1 MTQSDRQIEG
11 QLSEHPLAE
20 LIREIKNTELSGALR
35 LSLGRA
41 QVVVYFGAGDL
52 VFAASNLRAHRL
64 REVLKRN
71 DIANQKLQQYQPTI
85 SDEELA
91 EGLIKSG
98 GITPAFLQKARLTQA
113 SDVLRVALLW
123 TDGYWSFDR
132 RVRVA
137 NDLRVTINVDRL
149 LRECAHH
156 LPMSFV
162 RSRFNNLDSGFSVL
176 DDIDLINLSPAEEFT
191 LSRARAA
198 GDGIRLAD
206 LSTNGLAEE
215 ESLRSVY
222 ALSLSGIL
230 YSPHWRTAISANGP
244 VKPKKRSAPPAAK
257 EAPPAVEA
265 GTTEAE
271 LEALFTRL
279 TAAKNHYDVLGVPK
293 GSSTAQIKDAYHAL
307 ARRFHPDRFHQSN
320 SKLRARIESAFARM
334 AQAYEVLSD
343 TKQRDDYDQAGT
355 TRRTRKSTTGPK
367 APRDV
372 NVNDRNPPGD
382 SRAET
387 CFRMGTEAFERNQ
400 IDQAIRLLA
409 EAAMLEPREARY
421 RAHYGNALM
430 RLRGSRRTAETELQA
445 ALAIE
450 PDNASFR
457 VMLAELYQQ
466 LGLRRRAETEVARAL
481 AVDPANHA
489 ARALLSDLKSK

>member
-20 LIREIKNTELSGALR
+20 LIREINNTGLSGALR
-35 LSLGRA
+35 LSLA
-41 QVVVYFGAGDL
+41 SAKVVFYFRAGDL

-64 REVLKRN
+64 REVLRRN
-71 DIANQKLQQYQPTI
+71 GLPDQKLQKYAAAV

-91 EGLIKSG
+91 EGLIESG
-98 GITPAFLQKARLTQA
+98 EITPLLLQKARSVQA
-113 SDVLRVALLW
+113 ADVLRVALLW
-123 TDGYWSFDR
+123 TDGYWTFDA

-149 LRECAHH
+149 LLECARH

-162 RSRFNNLDSGFSVL
+162 KSRFNNFDPGFSVL

-206 LSTNGLAEE
+206 LSTNGLGEE

-222 ALSLSGIL
+222 ALTLSGIL
-230 YSPHWRTAISANGP
+230 YSPQWRSAISANLP

-257 EAPPAVEA
+257 EAPPVVEA
-265 GTTEAE
+265 ETTEADVQ
-271 LEALFTRL
+271 ALFTRL
-279 TAAKNHYDVLGVPK
+279 SAAKNHYDVLGVPK
-293 GSSTAQIKDAYHAL
+293 GSSTAEIKDAYHTL
-307 ARRFHPDRFHQSN
+307 ARRFHPDRFHQS
-320 SKLRARIESAFARM
+320 SSELRTRIESAFARM
-334 AQAYEVLSD
+334 AQAYEVLGD
-343 TKQRDDYDQAGT
+343 TKQRDTYDQSGT
-355 TRRTRKSTTGPK
+355 SKRTRKSTTGPK
-367 APRDV
+367 APRDA
-372 NVNDRNPPGD
+372 NVKGQGN

-387 CFRMGTEAFERNQ
+387 CFRMGTEALERNQ

-421 RAHYGNALM
+421 HARYGSALM
-430 RLRGSRRTAETELQA
+430 RRPGSRRTAETELQA

-466 LGLRRRAETEVARAL
+466 LGLRRRAEGEVARAL
-481 AVDPANHA
+481 VADPANQA
-489 ARALLSDLKSK
+489 ARTLLSNLKSK

>member
-1 MTQSDRQIEG
+1 MTQSDRQKDG

-20 LIREIKNTELSGALR
+20 LIREINNTELSGALR
-35 LSLGRA
+35 LSLA
-41 QVVVYFGAGDL
+41 SAKVVLYFRAGDL

-64 REVLKRN
+64 REILRRN
-71 DIANQKLQQYQPTI
+71 GVPDQTLQKYGAAI
-85 SDEELA
+85 SDEELT
-91 EGLIKSG
+91 EGLIEGG
-98 GITPAFLQKARLTQA
+98 GITPVLLQKARSAQA
-113 SDVLRVALLW
+113 ADVLRVALLW
-123 TDGYWSFDR
+123 TDGDWSFDA

-149 LRECAHH
+149 LLECARH

-162 RSRFNNLDSGFSVL
+162 KSRFNNFDSGFSVL

-222 ALSLSGIL
+222 ALTLSGVL
-230 YSPHWRTAISANGP
+230 YSPHWRTAISANVP
-244 VKPKKRSAPPAAK
+244 VKPKRRSAPPAVK
-257 EAPPAVEA
+257 EAPPVIEA
-265 GTTEAE
+265 DTTEADVE
-271 LEALFTRL
+271 QLFTRL
-279 TAAKNHYDVLGVPK
+279 SAAKNHYDVLAVPK
-293 GSSTAQIKDAYHAL
+293 GSSTAQIKDAYHTL
-307 ARRFHPDRFHQSN
+307 ARRFHPDRFHQS
-320 SKLRARIESAFARM
+320 SSELRTRIESAFARM

-343 TKQRDDYDQAGT
+343 TKQRDFYDQAGT
-355 TRRTRKSTTGPK
+355 TKRTRKSASGPK
-367 APRDV
+367 APRDA
-372 NVNDRNPPGD
+372 NVKDQNHPGN

-387 CFRMGTEAFERNQ
+387 CFRMGTEALERNQ

-421 RAHYGNALM
+421 HAHYGNALM
-430 RLRGSRRTAETELQA
+430 RRPGSRRTAETELQA

-466 LGLRRRAETEVARAL
+466 LGLRRRAEGEVARAL
-481 AVDPANHA
+481 AADPANHA
-489 ARALLSDLKSK
+489 ARALLSNLKSK

>member
-20 LIREIKNTELSGALR
+20 LIREISNTELSGALR
-35 LSLGRA
+35 LSQGGA
-41 QVVVYFGAGDL
+41 KVVVYFGAGKL
-52 VFAASNLRAHRL
+52 LFATSNLRAHRL

-71 DIANQKLQQYQPTI
+71 GIAEQKLQKHAAMI
-85 SDEELA
+85 SDEDLA
-91 EGLIKSG
+91 EDLIKSG
-98 GITPAFLQKARLTQA
+98 GITPVLLEKARSVQA

-123 TDGYWSFDR
+123 TDGYWSFDA

-149 LRECAHH
+149 LLECARH
-156 LPMSFV
+156 LPMPFV
-162 RSRFNNLDSGFSVL
+162 KSRFNNFDSAFSVL

-230 YSPHWRTAISANGP
+230 YSPHWRRAISANVP

-265 GTTEAE
+265 GTTEADV
-271 LEALFTRL
+271 EALFTRL
-279 TAAKNHYDVLGVPK
+279 SAAKNHYDVLDVPK
-293 GSSTAQIKDAYHAL
+293 GSSAAQIKDAYHTL
-307 ARRFHPDRFHQSN
+307 ARRFHPDRFHQS
-320 SKLRARIESAFARM
+320 SSELRTRIESAFARM

-343 TKQRDDYDQAGT
+343 TKQRDTYDQAGT
-355 TRRTRKSTTGPK
+355 TKRTRKSATGPK
-367 APRDV
+367 AARDA
-372 NVNDRNPPGD
+372 NVKDQNQPGD

-387 CFRMGTEAFERNQ
+387 CFRMGTEALERNQ

-421 RAHYGNALM
+421 HAHYGRALM
-430 RLRGSRRTAETELQA
+430 RRPGSRRTAETELQA

-466 LGLRRRAETEVARAL
+466 LGLRRRAEGEVARAL
-481 AVDPANHA
+481 AADPANHA

>member
-20 LIREIKNTELSGALR
+20 LIREINNTGLSGALR
-35 LSLGRA
+35 LSLA
-41 QVVVYFGAGDL
+41 SAKVVLYFRAGDL

-64 REVLKRN
+64 REVLRRN
-71 DIANQKLQQYQPTI
+71 GVPDQKLQKYAAAI

-91 EGLIKSG
+91 EGLIESG
-98 GITPAFLQKARLTQA
+98 EITPLLLQKARSVQA

-123 TDGYWSFDR
+123 TDGYWTFDP

-137 NDLRVTINVDRL
+137 NDLRVTLNVDRL
-149 LRECAHH
+149 LLECARH

-162 RSRFNNLDSGFSVL
+162 KSRFNNFDPAFSVL
-176 DDIDLINLSPAEEFT
+176 DDIDLINLSQAEGFT

-206 LSTNGLAEE
+206 LSTNGLGEE

-222 ALSLSGIL
+222 ALTLSGVL
-230 YSPHWRTAISANGP
+230 YSAQWRTAISANLP
-244 VKPKKRSAPPAAK
+244 VKPKNRSAPPAAK
-257 EAPPAVEA
+257 EAPPVVE
-265 GTTEAE
+265 GETTEADVQ
-271 LEALFTRL
+271 ALFTRL
-279 TAAKNHYDVLGVPK
+279 SAAKNHYDILGVPK
-293 GSSTAQIKDAYHAL
+293 GSSTAEIKDAYHTL

-320 SKLRARIESAFARM
+320 SELRTRVESAFARM

-343 TKQRDDYDQAGT
+343 TKLRDTYDQAGT
-355 TRRTRKSTTGPK
+355 TKRTRKSNTGPK
-367 APRDV
+367 AARDA
-372 NVNDRNPPGD
+372 NVKDQGN

-387 CFRMGTEAFERNQ
+387 CFRMGTEALERNQ

-421 RAHYGNALM
+421 HARYGSALM
-430 RLRGSRRTAETELQA
+430 RRPGSRRTAETELQA

-466 LGLRRRAETEVARAL
+466 LGLRRRAEGEAARAL
-481 AVDPANHA
+481 AADPANQA
-489 ARALLSDLKSK
+489 ARALLSNLKSK